1 MSFGSPRST
10 TRFPPIPL
18 EEPIPESAVFLGS
31 EGFYR
36 HLQFFHCCHVLR
48 SFGAKGIAI
57 PFHRAVVETMSPT
70 LVYKMT
76 GEFAIVFSHGERNQP
91 LPGLYMTLS
100 DDDLTR
106 AVGMKKCYISGT
118 DIRVGRSRCAWRM
131 DSAAPESLN

>member
-48 SFGAKGIAI
+48 SFGAKGIVI
-57 PFHRAVVETMSPT
+57 PLHRAVVETMSPT

-100 DDDLTR
+100 DDNLIATIDM
-106 AVGMKKCYISGT
+106 MKFDTGET
-118 DIRVGRSRCAWRM
+118 EIRLKKRR
-131 DSAAPESLN
+131 PES